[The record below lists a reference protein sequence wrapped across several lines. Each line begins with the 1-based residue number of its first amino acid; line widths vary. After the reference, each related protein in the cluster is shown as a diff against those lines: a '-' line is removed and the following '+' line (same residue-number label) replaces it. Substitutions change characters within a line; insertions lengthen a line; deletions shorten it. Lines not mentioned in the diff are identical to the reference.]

1 MISPDHIRLMAVYN
15 KWQNESLLGAA
26 DGLSEM
32 ERRLDRGAF
41 FRSIHETLNHILWAD
56 QIWMSRLAGT
66 PAPKAPGIPAS
77 VSQIDGWDALKAAR
91 VDFDR
96 QMIDWSR
103 TVSPADLEGDL
114 SWYSGAAKRE
124 ISKARWVLITH
135 MFNHGTHHRGQVHAM
150 LTAAGAKPD
159 DTDIP
164 FMPQAYSDMLKQ
176 A

>member
-15 KWQNESLLGAA
+15 RWQNDSLYGAA
-26 DGLSEM
+26 DSLSDEA
-32 ERRLDRGAF
+32 RRLDRGAF

-66 PAPKAPGIPAS
+66 DAPKVPTIPAS
-77 VSQIDGWDALKAAR
+77 ASQIDAWEALKAAR
-91 VDFDR
+91 LDFDQ
-96 QMIDWSR
+96 QMIDWSLSV
-103 TVSPADLEGDL
+103 TDADIEGDL

-124 ISKARWVLITH
+124 VSKPRWVLITH
-135 MFNHGTHHRGQVHAM
+135 MFNHGTHHRGQVHGM

-164 FMPQAYSDMLKQ
+164 FMPQAYSDLL
-176 A
+176 